1 LGANTIV
8 ENDYVLWHK
17 RLGHFNYATLKRMA
31 DLQMASGLPKIQR
44 NDICE
49 ACQLGK

>member
-1 LGANTIV
+1 LSANTIV

-31 DLQMASGLPKIQR
+31 DLQMASGLSKIQR